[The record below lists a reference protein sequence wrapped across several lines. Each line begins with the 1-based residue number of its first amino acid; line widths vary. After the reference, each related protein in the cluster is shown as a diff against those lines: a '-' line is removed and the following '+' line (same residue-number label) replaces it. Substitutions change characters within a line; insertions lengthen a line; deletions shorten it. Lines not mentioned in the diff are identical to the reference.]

1 MYDLFDALKNPD
13 WLDKNLAEADI
24 VTLTL
29 TLSYLTED
37 NYFLNKIKNYVRGPF
52 DYSAKVPEV
61 LAKQIRKKLISYLNK
76 NISNNKFIHNN
87 INNNYNLI
95 KQIMNVGVGGVVPD
109 EYVPMMCEELSTDK
123 KFSRNYDDFVAKNSD
138 VENFKVI
145 IIGAGLCGLL
155 AAIKLSKANIP
166 FIVIEKN
173 DSVGGTWYENS
184 YPGCGVDTP
193 NHVYSYSFEPSYHW
207 DEFYSKRDSIYQY
220 LLNCEKKY
228 NLKEKIIFN
237 TSVEH
242 MQFNKTQSKWQLHTK
257 TKNKVKTYVANVV
270 ISAVGQLNRGV
281 TPKIKGIDKFSG
293 PIVHTASWN
302 HDYDYN
308 NKKLAIIGTGASAMQ
323 AAPELAK
330 CAKKLTIFQRTPHW
344 VLANPNY
351 HRKLS
356 EGKKWTLEN
365 LPFYSRWYR
374 FQLFWG
380 FSDGIH
386 ASLYEDKDWENLPN
400 TINPTNERFRRNIVK
415 YVESVIGDD
424 RELMKKVI
432 PDYPPYG
439 KRMLVDN
446 YWYEMLKKDNVELV
460 SGEIKEVLS
469 NGAIDSL
476 GNKHELD
483 AIICATGFNANKFLW
498 PMKVEGLGSLE
509 LNEVWEE
516 DNPKAYL
523 GITVP
528 DFPNLYIMYGPNT
541 NLAHG
546 GSIYFHGECQIR
558 YILGCIKMM
567 IEHKTPALNCKSEVC
582 EEYNNKLDAEHRK
595 MVWSNELVDSWYR
608 NSKGR
613 VVNVSPWRLVDY
625 WNMTNKPNIN
635 DFRLGTD

>member
-1 MYDLFDALKNPD
+1 MYNLFDALKNPK
-13 WLDKNLAEADI
+13 WLDRNLAEADI

-29 TLSYLTED
+29 TLSYLSQD
-37 NYFLNKIKNYVRGPF
+37 NYFLKKIKPYVKGPF
-52 DYSAKVPEV
+52 DYSAKVPEE
-61 LAKQIRKKLISYLNK
+61 LAGEIRKRLILFLTK
-76 NISNNKFIHNN
+76 N
-87 INNNYNLI
+87 INNNSMLVRNINNDNQLI
-95 KQIMNVGVGGVVPD
+95 KQIMNTGVGGVVPD
-109 EYVPMMCEELSTDK
+109 EYIPMMCEELLTDK
-123 KFSRNYDDFVAKNSD
+123 KFSRNYDDFVAKKSD
-138 VENFKVI
+138 VKNFKVI

-155 AAIKLSKANIP
+155 AAIKLSQANIP
-166 FIVIEKN
+166 FTVIEKN

-193 NHVYSYSFEPSYHW
+193 NHVYSYSFEPSFHW

-228 NLKEKIIFN
+228 NLKTNIKFN
-237 TSVEH
+237 TSVES
-242 MQFNKTQSKWQLHTK
+242 MKFNEKQSKWVLCTRS
-257 TKNKVKTYVANVV
+257 KNEEKTYVANIV
-270 ISAVGQLNRGV
+270 ISAVGQLNRGLI
-281 TPKIKGIDKFSG
+281 PNIKGIDNFSG
-293 PIVHTASWN
+293 HIIHTASWD
-302 HDYDYN
+302 HAYDYN
-308 NKKLAIIGTGASAMQ
+308 NKNLAVIGTGASAMQ

-356 EGKKWTLEN
+356 KGKKWTLEN

-386 ASLYEDKDWENLPN
+386 ASLYEEKDWENFPN
-400 TINPTNERFRRNIVK
+400 TINPTNDRFRKNIVK

-424 RELMKKVI
+424 KELIEKVI

-446 YWYEMLKKDNVELV
+446 HWYEMLKKDNVELV
-460 SGEIKEVLS
+460 AGEIKEVFLD
-469 NGAIDSL
+469 GALDSL
-476 GNKHELD
+476 GNKHNLD

-498 PMKVEGLGSLE
+498 PMKVEGSESLR

-528 DFPNLYIMYGPNT
+528 DFPNFYIMYGPNT

-567 IEHKTPALNCKSEVC
+567 FENNVSVLNCKSEVC
-582 EEYNNKLDAEHRK
+582 EEYNKKLDEEHDK

-608 NSKGR
+608 NSSGR

-625 WNMTNKPNIN
+625 WNMTSKPNIK
-635 DFRLGTD
+635 DFKLG